1 MDKNEKLGLL
11 KTRFIKLN
19 EFKLNLNDNN
29 LNNFQKLKT
38 EILNILSDKQKIR
51 FNQIEFYEEVTEYN
65 NISEEDLPF

>member
-11 KTRFIKLN
+11 KTKFIKLN

>member
-38 EILNILSDKQKIR
+38 EILNILSDK
-51 FNQIEFYEEVTEYN
+51 
-65 NISEEDLPF
+65 